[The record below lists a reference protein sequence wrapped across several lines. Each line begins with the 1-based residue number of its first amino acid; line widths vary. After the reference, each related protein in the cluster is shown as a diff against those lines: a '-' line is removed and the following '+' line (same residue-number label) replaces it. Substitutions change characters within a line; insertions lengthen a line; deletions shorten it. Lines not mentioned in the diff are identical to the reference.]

1 PKNITIQR
9 QMHAGRDLV
18 LADPTQIHQILMN
31 LCTNAAQSMRE
42 QGGILTV
49 SLSTCHCDAAASN
62 KTVDVPPGSYLKLSV
77 TDTGSGISKDVM
89 QRIFDPYFTTKK
101 KGEGT
106 GLGLSVVHGIAKSHG
121 GTIAVAGEIGK
132 GATFNVYLPQL
143 DMPDLSATVQQAPIP
158 AGRGSILFVDDEE
171 ALVDVGQE
179 MLEEFGYEVETKTN
193 ALEAL
198 EAFQSTPEKFD
209 LVITDKSMPHMT
221 GFDLAEELFRIRP
234 NIPVIL
240 CTGYSDSVDTQKAK
254 SSGFSELVTKPIIM
268 RDMAATVKRVL
279 ESV

>member
-1 PKNITIQR
+1 LKYACDPNKNRDRFEQILKAGHRARDLVKQILTFSRQQEQERVPVNLKTIIKEALKLLEATLPKNITIQR

-49 SLSTCHCDAAASN
+49 SLSTCHCDAAASK

-121 GTIAVAGEIGK
+121 GT
-132 GATFNVYLPQL
+132 
-143 DMPDLSATVQQAPIP
+143 
-158 AGRGSILFVDDEE
+158 
-171 ALVDVGQE
+171 
-179 MLEEFGYEVETKTN
+179 
-193 ALEAL
+193 
-198 EAFQSTPEKFD
+198 
-209 LVITDKSMPHMT
+209 
-221 GFDLAEELFRIRP
+221 
-234 NIPVIL
+234 
-240 CTGYSDSVDTQKAK
+240 
-254 SSGFSELVTKPIIM
+254 
-268 RDMAATVKRVL
+268 
-279 ESV
+279 